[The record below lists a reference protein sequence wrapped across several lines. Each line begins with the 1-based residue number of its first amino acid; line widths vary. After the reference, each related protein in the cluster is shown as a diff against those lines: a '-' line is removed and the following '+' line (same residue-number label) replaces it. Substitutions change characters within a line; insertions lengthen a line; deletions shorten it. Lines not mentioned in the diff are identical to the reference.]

1 MELEVE
7 LSQVELSQVELSQV
21 ELSQI
26 PPEMT
31 SPILPIYISL
41 SRPLF
46 LFFSPI
52 DHRILSF
59 LTMSRRVTQRD
70 GTRAGQLG

>member
-1 MELEVE
+1 MELE
-7 LSQVELSQVELSQV
+7 VELSQV

-41 SRPLF
+41 SRPFVFVL
-46 LFFSPI
+46 
-52 DHRILSF
+52 LSH
-59 LTMSRRVTQRD
+59 
-70 GTRAGQLG
+70 

>member
-26 PPEMT
+26 PPDMT

-41 SRPLF
+41 SRPFFSSLPLTTGSF
-46 LFFSPI
+46 LF
-52 DHRILSF
+52 
-59 LTMSRRVTQRD
+59 
-70 GTRAGQLG
+70 